1 MFPGQKPTQL
11 EPGSIAIAIV
21 MIAIVK
27 IIVIVIVIV
36 VIMLVMV
43 IPIAIVILI
52 VIEIVN
58 CAWLASDSHSG
69 LRTSLMAT
77 TMTLAPVSQ
86 IEAFV
91 TVESP
96 EGTDASGRF
105 LLLQLYYYYFHY
117 YYCYYSSYC

>member
-21 MIAIVK
+21 MIAIIK
-27 IIVIVIVIV
+27 IIVIVIV

-52 VIEIVN
+52 VREIVN
-58 CAWLASDSHSG
+58 CAWLALDSHSG

-77 TMTLAPVSQ
+77 TMTLVPVSQ

-117 YYCYYSSYC
+117 YYCYYSYYC